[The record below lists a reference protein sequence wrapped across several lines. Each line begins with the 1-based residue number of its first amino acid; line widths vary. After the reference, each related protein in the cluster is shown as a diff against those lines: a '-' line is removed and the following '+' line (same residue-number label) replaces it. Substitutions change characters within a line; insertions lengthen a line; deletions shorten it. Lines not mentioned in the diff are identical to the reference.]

1 MPIRTPVKLPGPAA
15 TATAS
20 ISCGVRSQPVIMFFA
35 SSISVLLC
43 VWPEFCVYSAS
54 RQPSDSNAALAAFAE
69 DSKASKFKA
78 ASSFD
83 GNVAGIRH
91 KGVFFNRD
99 ADRVL
104 QRVFDIF
111 APLDG
116 AHAAPCKI
124 ILPADVE

>member
-1 MPIRTPVKLPGPAA
+1 MPIRTPVKLPAGGNGD
-15 TATAS
+15 S
-20 ISCGVRSQPVIMFFA
+20 VDILRSQVTAGDHVFA